1 MTALFTEIQESLL
14 ELLGQTITAIP
25 GLGIA
30 LAVLFSTR
38 VVAKLVKRGTD
49 QLTQSAIKSPSLR
62 MLTIQTAYVAT
73 LSAGTLAACVIA
85 FPDLRLGDIIGFLG
99 LGSVA
104 IGFAFQ
110 DIFKNFLA
118 GILLLLQEPF
128 QIGDQIL
135 VGKFEGTVEEI
146 SIRSTQIRTYK
157 GERVVVPNA
166 IVFTSPVEVRTAFAQ
181 RRTDLE
187 IGLDYNTPLAAAREV
202 LLEATQAVE
211 GVLSQPPVEVDLV
224 GFGSSSINFVVRYWT
239 FPEIAQVRR
248 TKSLVII
255 ALKAACDRANYHI
268 PYPIRTVYHF
278 EPEKYHDP
286 YSMTTNANPTTNG
299 DRHIY

>member
-1 MTALFTEIQESLL
+1 MTALLTQIQESLL

-25 GLGIA
+25 GVGIA
-30 LAVLFSTR
+30 LAVLFCTR
-38 VVAKLVKRGTD
+38 VVAKLVKRGAD
-49 QLTQSAIKSPSLR
+49 QLTQRAIKSPSLR

-73 LSAGTLAACVIA
+73 LSAGVLAACVIA

-166 IVFTSPVEVRTAFAQ
+166 MVFTSPVEVRTAFAQ

-187 IGLDYNTPLAAAREV
+187 IGLDYKTPLAEAREV
-202 LLEATQAVE
+202 LLEATQEVE
-211 GVLSQPPVEVDLV
+211 GVLSQPAVEVDVV
-224 GFGSSSINFVVRYWT
+224 GFGSSSINLMVRYWT

-248 TKSLVII
+248 TKSLVIM
-255 ALKAACDRANYHI
+255 ALKALCDRANYNI
-268 PYPIRTVYHF
+268 PYPIRTLYHF
-278 EPEKYHDP
+278 DREKYNDCYP
-286 YSMTTNANPTTNG
+286 IGANATDG
-299 DRHIY
+299 DRPL